1 MNTETKTAIVTG
13 ATRGVGR
20 AIALALAA
28 NGYELWITARS
39 QDGLMA
45 LKAEL
50 EGISNIEHHFHAL
63 DFSDQNQ
70 VLSYTNILTVL
81 VDKIDVLVN
90 NAGIYIPDQLL
101 DEESALEKHMQVNF
115 YAAYTITQAMLPA
128 FEEQK
133 GGYIFNICS
142 VVNKQPRAEAASY
155 TISKFALYGYHQVLL
170 KTLKPHQVKVTAL
183 LPSSIN
189 TSSWDGM
196 DAPKDEFV
204 QPEDIADVILA
215 AIAMKPGT
223 VMNEIELQSINPDF

>member
-28 NGYELWITARS
+28 NGYELWISARS
-39 QDGLMA
+39 QEGLMT

-50 EGISNIEHHFHAL
+50 EGVSNTEHHFHAL
-63 DFSDQNQ
+63 DFSDQKQ
-70 VLSYTNILTVL
+70 VASYTNILTVL
-81 VDKIDVLVN
+81 VEKIDVLVN
-90 NAGIYIPDQLL
+90 NAGIYMPDQLL

-115 YAAYTITQAMLPA
+115 YSAYTMTQAMLPL
-128 FEEQK
+128 FEEQES
-133 GGYIFNICS
+133 GHIFNICS

-155 TISKFALYGYHQVLL
+155 TISKFALYGYHQLL
-170 KTLKPHQVKVTAL
+170 LQTLKPYKVKVTAL

-196 DAPKDEFV
+196 EAPKDEFV
-204 QPEDIADVILA
+204 QPEDIADVVIA
-215 AIAMKPGT
+215 ALKMKPGT
-223 VMNEIELQSINPDF
+223 VMNEIELQSINPDY